1 MGATTFYIEMY
12 EPFDP
17 ELTDMAAER
26 GRRNRTRSI
35 IIAVLVV
42 SMLAVYG
49 FSNLF
54 NASRSRTPPV
64 TTVDFVQT

>member
-1 MGATTFYIEMY
+1 MY

-17 ELTDMAAER
+17 DLAEMAAQR
-26 GRRNRTRSI
+26 SRRNRIRSI
-35 IIAVLVV
+35 IVV
-42 SMLAVYG
+42 VVVASMLAVYG

>member
-1 MGATTFYIEMY
+1 MY

-17 ELTDMAAER
+17 ELAELAAQR
-26 GRRNRTRSI
+26 ARRTRWRSI
-35 IIAVLVV
+35 IIAIVV
-42 SMLAVYG
+42 ASMLAAYG